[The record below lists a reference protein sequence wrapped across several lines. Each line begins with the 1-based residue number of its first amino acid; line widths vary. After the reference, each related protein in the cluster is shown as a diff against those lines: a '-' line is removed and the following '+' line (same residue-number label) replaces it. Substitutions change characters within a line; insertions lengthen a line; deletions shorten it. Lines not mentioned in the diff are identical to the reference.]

1 MRFTKLPSRLA
12 QEITERRG
20 YARSTTPIT
29 MAPSLSIPMGT
40 TSRRSAII
48 LSEKTMTEPD
58 ATPPFER
65 HRIYYL
71 ILKIAVII
79 AAVLLALRLVDII

>member
-1 MRFTKLPSRLA
+1 
-12 QEITERRG
+12 
-20 YARSTTPIT
+20 
-29 MAPSLSIPMGT
+29 MGT

>member
-1 MRFTKLPSRLA
+1 
-12 QEITERRG
+12 
-20 YARSTTPIT
+20 
-29 MAPSLSIPMGT
+29 
-40 TSRRSAII
+40 
-48 LSEKTMTEPD
+48 MTEPD